1 MSQIQ
6 FTPKIIIDGST
17 SNEPFVR
24 FTQNHQW
31 TTSNF
36 CLHVNNGFTNL
47 NGIIING
54 ALNANDTFYT
64 SNNNNMSFNV
74 TGNNNIIFKTT
85 NIERLRILNN
95 GNIGIGTTNAQDYKV
110 NINGSIN
117 ASLIYRNNIELD
129 NIYLTLNKNC
139 WLFNTAS
146 KVLYTDL
153 NSNISSVG
161 IGNLNPYGYLH
172 IGSPDIS
179 GSDGTIVLSKN
190 YSSSSYYFNFKL
202 GYDDDDNDDDDN
214 YNFIMGN
221 YDNTTKLWKSQ
232 FSINNN
238 APNNSLFISGS
249 GNIGINTTITDDY
262 KVNIQGSLN
271 ASSIVTNIGSNIN
284 NLDYNNITL
293 NAPNL
298 MNLNN
303 WTVNNNTV
311 YLTNLASSVSI
322 GSTTTIINT
331 NTNNIIFKLNV
342 NGSLNSTN
350 YFVNGINISSI
361 YLTQANAASTYLSI
375 ATFNNENIWF
385 RQISSDGLLTTIR
398 LNNAN
403 VANII
408 QLGNNNPDNFN
419 NLYLNVLGRIKSKF
433 FDGDGRFITNISFS
447 NIDVSTIPRYLTSA
461 DATLNYYNKNYI
473 DNVYY
478 NSIFTEANKLYAS
491 SGDIDNLQN
500 SIDNVYSQIPL
511 STIAGIIERLATN
524 NTLSVYYSNILQVPF
539 KYNNS
544 NFGFNADPS
553 TNIHDII
560 TIGGTLNASVIKSSG
575 IIYESNISLNDI
587 YISSNIYNNDISNYD
602 KKIDRIKSQFTT
614 LNLYPPN
621 SSSKFINSFSNII
634 SNSENGNGLYIL
646 QSSTS
651 LLNTIS
657 SNTSSSNISSSNIS
671 SSELFSALNLFNHD
685 NTSIPWETNIGYGA
699 NYININNSFNF
710 PQSLVDLSTRII
722 LVGVSHPL
730 LLYGHSILLY
740 YSEKF
745 IATKIDIIVKNIS
758 TEASIDINKSPKNI
772 YLIATNKNVLTQS
785 QAQYN
790 ANYFTWDI
798 LLNNITINI
807 EDYKLEDSLNKLW
820 KATIEIPNNI
830 TEYKFYKLIIT
841 STIASATVSIQ
852 QLKYYGYENKK
863 SFFHSGNNIYSLS
876 NVSIGTINDLSPYIL
891 NVNGHIYSSS
901 NIYANSNIGIGITS
915 PLGNLHIGTPYSN
928 SDGTLIIS
936 KNNNT
941 SNRNF
946 KFGYD
951 SDFNFVFGDFGT
963 SEESS
968 RTWTKQ
974 FYIHSNA
981 PEHSFMI
988 SSNGNIGIN
997 TINNTSNQKLFINGN
1012 FNVTGCI
1019 NQSDANNSNTFKSD
1033 IYASNNMYIF
1043 SNLNVS
1049 NIFTSNINVSNIIS
1063 VNGIIHAARNI
1074 GIGTSTNLNA
1084 SLNIQSFSDAIGIWN
1099 ASSVLEKDGKIAS
1112 FIGKNATYKNGFYN
1126 YYNHQGNS
1134 FNDNYISWATSNF
1147 STIADLKPDILCMN
1161 ALKYVGIGVTNPTAL
1176 FQIRSGGKFKIGPSD
1191 NDYALIGLNDNDDN
1205 TNTKIN
1211 LNGGLNKR
1219 IEYSAATGGHI
1230 FYTNNSNEQM
1240 RINNS
1245 GNISIGNTSDIYKLD
1260 VNGHIY
1266 SSSNIYANSNI
1277 GIGITSPLGNL
1288 HIGNPNINSD
1298 GTFIISKNDNVN
1310 NRNFKFGYDSDFN
1323 FTFGDF
1329 ETSEESLRIWK
1340 KQFYINS
1347 NAPEHS
1353 LIINNNGNIG
1363 IANSSP
1369 FGNLHIGNPNINNSD
1384 GTLIISKN
1392 NNTNNRNFKFGYD
1405 SDFNFILGDFGTSD
1419 AITRTWKK
1427 QFYIHSD
1434 APDNSLIINNN
1445 GNVGI
1450 GTASVVNQ
1458 KLYVNGNTTINGVL
1472 TQISSGGSFNT
1483 FNNPILINT
1492 ITNNGK
1498 DYRLNVNGNVNVES
1512 NLNTSNLNVN
1522 FTTILNGLVRIGPFG
1537 STLPASTLENNVYIE
1552 NSTLI
1557 NGAVICEGG
1566 DFTHRGTGLF
1576 NINSASL
1583 NVLNK
1588 SSFIGNVGIGT
1599 NTSINNILQ
1608 VGDGGR
1614 LRIANNITDY
1624 TVIGT
1629 INEINNDSNTRIII
1643 NAFNNST
1650 NKGDIQYFSTNSGN
1664 HLFYSSGATQREIMR
1679 IDSNGNVG
1687 IGTINSAYIKL
1698 NVNGNINCTSL
1709 ISSNSINIGINP
1721 LDNTKQLN
1729 VYGSI
1734 IATSNISCTCNVI
1747 TNNINSSNINNFGN
1761 ISNIGNLILTGNI
1774 VQNGSYNFSGTVFNL
1789 GNITDTNKT
1798 LIVGGNI
1805 ISSSNII
1812 AYSNIQT
1819 TTLRSLFSSNA
1830 SNLYTCNIIVSGS
1843 TILNSN
1849 IVQNN
1854 SFPISLSGDLTLN
1867 SSTIDDQLTI
1877 NNTSQNR
1884 YSRIK
1889 FTNNDAANNF
1899 GYIGIGGTNISDN
1912 YKNNIFIESRN
1923 NIILNSG
1930 NKSTSSVPSLLI
1942 NSSGNIGIATSNTN
1956 NIFQIGDGGRLR
1968 IANNA
1973 IDYTVIGTSNL
1984 TLTSFNTRILING
1997 FNKTDNTGDI
2007 QYYTTNNGRH
2017 LFYSGG
2023 GTNELMRIDNNG
2035 NIGIGTVNS
2044 ENFKLNIN
2052 GELNVNNLIKEN
2064 SSYLSNVYVKLD
2076 NLSNL
2081 NINNFNLKKK
2091 FGFNCVIKDNL
2102 VADPII
2108 YNSTTYFK
2116 YDIDLTTITR
2126 NLVNTIGQ
2134 NSVCYRAFNIKCF
2147 SSDCSFETFS
2157 IGVPNIL
2164 QYDIYMSSNPIIQTT
2179 YPQIPTPKPNLNIC
2193 AIGTPENYNLDR
2205 ILPSYITLLR
2215 YDIDSLSFNYLS
2227 LVSPNS
2233 NLTVSFIIED
2243 YLS

>member
-31 TTSNF
+31 TSSNF

-74 TGNNNIIFKTT
+74 TGNNNIIFKTNNT
-85 NIERLRILNN
+85 ERLRILNN
-95 GNIGIGTTNAQDYKV
+95 GNIGIGTTNAQDYKI

-129 NIYLTLNKNC
+129 NIYLPLNKNC
-139 WLFNTAS
+139 WLFNTTS

-153 NSNISSVG
+153 NSNISGVG

-172 IGSPDIS
+172 IGSPDILD
-179 GSDGTIVLSKN
+179 SDGTIVLSKN
-190 YSSSSYYFNFKL
+190 NSLSSLYHNFKL
-202 GYDDDDNDDDDN
+202 GYDDNF
-214 YNFIMGN
+214 NFIMGN
-221 YDNTTKLWKSQ
+221 YDNTPTKLWKSQ
-232 FSINNN
+232 FSINHD
-238 APNNSLFISGS
+238 APNNSLFISAS

-262 KVNIQGSLN
+262 KVNIQGTLN
-271 ASSIVTNIGSNIN
+271 ASSIVTNIGSNIY
-284 NLDYNNITL
+284 NLDYSNITI

-298 MNLNN
+298 INLNN
-303 WTVNNNTV
+303 WTINNNTI
-311 YLTNLASSVSI
+311 YLTNLASYVSI
-322 GSTTTIINT
+322 GSTTTIFNDNT
-331 NTNNIIFKLNV
+331 IFKLNV
-342 NGSLNSTN
+342 SGSLNSTN
-350 YFVNGINISSI
+350 YFVNGINISS
-361 YLTQANAASTYLSI
+361 TYLSRTDASMLYLSI
-375 ATFNNENIWF
+375 STFNTENIWF
-385 RQISSDGLLTTIR
+385 RQISGDGLTTTIR

-447 NIDVSTIPRYLTSA
+447 NIDISSIPRYLTTA
-461 DATLNYYNKNYI
+461 EATLNYYNKIYI
-473 DNVYY
+473 DTVYY

-511 STIAGIIERLATN
+511 STIAGIIERLAAN
-524 NTLSVYYSNILQVPF
+524 NTLSVYFSNILQLPF
-539 KYNNS
+539 NYNSS
-544 NFGFNADPS
+544 NFGFNASAS
-553 TNIHDII
+553 TNISDII

-575 IIYESNISLNDI
+575 IIYENNTSLNDI
-587 YISSNIYNNDISNYD
+587 YISSNIYINNISNYD
-602 KKIDRIKSQFTT
+602 KIIDRVKSQLTT
-614 LNLYPPN
+614 IKLYPPV
-621 SSSKFINSFSNII
+621 STSKFINSFSNII
-634 SNSENGNGLYIL
+634 SNAGNGNGLYIL

-651 LLNTIS
+651 LLYTIENNTI
-657 SNTSSSNISSSNIS
+657 TT
-671 SSELFSALNLFNHD
+671 ELFSASNLFNHD
-685 NTSIPWETNIGYGA
+685 NTLTPWETDAGFGA
-699 NYININNSFNF
+699 NYINVNNSFNF
-710 PQSLVDLSTRII
+710 PIQENLLTKISYGTSSI
-722 LVGVSHPL
+722 L

-745 IATKIDIIVKNIS
+745 IATKIDIIVKNVG
-758 TEASIDINKSPKNI
+758 TLESIDINKSPKKI
-772 YLIATNKNVLTQS
+772 YLIATNQDVLRLS
-785 QAQYN
+785 QADYN
-790 ANYFTWDI
+790 ANFFTWDI

-807 EDYKLEDSLNKLW
+807 TDYQLEDDLNKLY

-830 TEYKFYKLIIT
+830 TEYKFYKLIVT
-841 STIASATVSIQ
+841 STIASATLSIQ

-863 SFFHSGNNIYSLS
+863 TFFHSGNNIYSLS
-876 NVSIGTINDLSPYIL
+876 NISIGTINDLSPYIL

-946 KFGYD
+946 KIGYD
-951 SDFNFVFGDFGT
+951 SDFNFTFGDFGT
-963 SEESS
+963 SQESS
-968 RTWTKQ
+968 RTWKKQ
-974 FYIHSNA
+974 FYINSNA
-981 PEHSFMI
+981 PDNSFMI
-988 SSNGNIGIN
+988 NSHGNIGIN

-1084 SLNIQSFSDAIGIWN
+1084 SLNIQSLSDKIGIWN
-1099 ASSVLEKDGKIAS
+1099 ACSSLIQNEKIAS
-1112 FIGKNATYKNGFYN
+1112 FIGKNTTYKNGFYN
-1126 YYNHQGNS
+1126 YYNHRGES

-1176 FQIRSGGKFKIGPSD
+1176 FQIRSGGKFKIGPLD
-1191 NDYALIGLNDNDDN
+1191 NDYALIGLNDIDGT

-1211 LNGGLNKR
+1211 LNGALNR
-1219 IEYSAATGGHI
+1219 IEYSAFSGGHI

-1245 GNISIGNTSDIYKLD
+1245 GNMSIGNTSDIYKLN

-1288 HIGNPNINSD
+1288 HIGNPNIDSD
-1298 GTFIISKNDNVN
+1298 GTFIISKNNTIN

-1329 ETSEESLRIWK
+1329 GTSEESSRIWK

-1347 NAPEHS
+1347 NAPDNS
-1353 LIINNNGNIG
+1353 LIINNTGNVG

-1392 NNTNNRNFKFGYD
+1392 DNTSNRNFKFGYD
-1405 SDFNFILGDFGTSD
+1405 SDFNFVFGDFGTLDESL
-1419 AITRTWKK
+1419 RTWKK
-1427 QFYIHSD
+1427 QFYIHSN
-1434 APDNSLIINNN
+1434 APEHSLIVNNN
-1445 GNVGI
+1445 GNIGI
-1450 GTASVVNQ
+1450 GTSSTLNQ

-1472 TQISSGGSFNT
+1472 TQISSGGSLNT

-1522 FTTILNGLVRIGPFG
+1522 YTTILNGLVRIGSFG
-1537 STLPASTLENNVYIE
+1537 STIPASTLENNVYIQ
-1552 NSTLI
+1552 NNTLI
-1557 NGAVICEGG
+1557 SGSFICENG
-1566 DFTHRGTGLF
+1566 DFTHRGSGRF

-1583 NVLNK
+1583 NVQNN

-1624 TVIGT
+1624 TVIGS
-1629 INEINNDSNTRIII
+1629 INEISNDSNTRIII

-1709 ISSNSINIGINP
+1709 ISSNTINIGINP
-1721 LDNTKQLN
+1721 LDTTKQLN

-1734 IATSNISCTCNVI
+1734 IATSNISCTCNII

-1774 VQNGSYNFSGTVFNL
+1774 IQNGSYNFSGTVFNL
-1789 GNITDTNKT
+1789 GNNTDTNKT

-1849 IVQNN
+1849 IIQNN

-1889 FTNNDAANNF
+1889 FTNNDAVNNF
-1899 GYIGIGGTNISDN
+1899 GYIGIGGTNINDN
-1912 YKNNIFIESRN
+1912 YKNNIFIQSRN

-1942 NSSGNIGIATSNTN
+1942 NSSGNIGISTSNAD

-1968 IANNA
+1968 IANDAN
-1973 IDYTVIGTSNL
+1973 DYTVIGTSNL
-1984 TLTSFNTRILING
+1984 NLTALNTRILING
-1997 FNKTDNTGDI
+1997 FNKSGNTGDI
-2007 QYYTTNNGRH
+2007 QYYATNNGRH
-2017 LFYSGG
+2017 LFYSS
-2023 GTNELMRIDNNG
+2023 GTNELMRINNNG
-2035 NIGIGTVNS
+2035 NIGIGTVNA

-2052 GELNVNNLIKEN
+2052 GDLNVNNLIKEN
-2064 SSYLSNVYVKLD
+2064 SSYLSNVYVKLE

-2091 FGFNCVIKDNL
+2091 FGFNCVISDRLITN
-2102 VADPII
+2102 PII

-2116 YDIDLTTITR
+2116 YDIDLRTMTR

-2157 IGVPNIL
+2157 IGIPNIL

-2179 YPQIPTPKPNLNIC
+2179 YPQIPAPKSDLNIC

-2215 YDIDSLSFNYLS
+2215 YDIGPSSFDYIS

-2233 NLTVSFIIED
+2233 NLSVSFIIED